1 MNAIPETMRCVIA
14 RAKGDPDVL
23 AVETRPVPKPRAG
36 EVLIKVDYAG
46 VSRPDI
52 MQRKGIFVPPPGAS
66 DILGLE
72 AAGIVVELGDQ
83 VQGLAVG
90 DRVAALLLSGGY
102 AEYVTTDARH
112 CLKLP
117 DHMSTR
123 DGGALPEVLFTVWHN
138 LFELG
143 RLSPGESV
151 LIHGG
156 ASGIGTMAIQLAA
169 ATGATAYATVGS
181 KDKQKTLAALG
192 CTKSILYKDEDFTEV
207 VKSATGGRGVDVVL
221 DIVGGSYVPRNI
233 SILAPGGRHVSLSFL
248 ESSQTT
254 IDLGPVMSRS
264 LTLTSSTL
272 RPKTSDEKA
281 RLKRAIEHHAWPLIT
296 AGRVKAVVHAE
307 FALDQAD
314 KAHAMLEASGHVG
327 KVVLRCRR

>member
-1 MNAIPETMRCVIA
+1 MNTIPDTMRCVIA
-14 RAKGDPDVL
+14 KEKGGPDVL
-23 AVETRPVPKPRAG
+23 TVENRPVPKPQAG

-72 AAGIVVELGDQ
+72 CAGTIVALGEKAAG
-83 VQGLAVG
+83 LAIG
-90 DRVAALLLSGGY
+90 DRVAALLISGGY

-117 DHMSTR
+117 EHLSMR
-123 DGGALPEVLFTVWHN
+123 DGGALPEVVFTVWHN

-143 RLSPGESV
+143 RLTPGETV

-169 ATGATAYATVGS
+169 ATGASAYATVGS
-181 KDKQKTLAALG
+181 KQKQSALADLG
-192 CTKSILYKDEDFTEV
+192 CKASILYKDEDFTIAI
-207 VKSATGGRGVDVVL
+207 KDLTGGRGVDVVL

-233 SILAPGGRHVSLSFL
+233 SILAAGGRHVSLSFL
-248 ESSQTT
+248 EGSATT
-254 IDLGPVMSRS
+254 IDLGPVMSKT

-272 RPKTSDEKA
+272 RPKSADEKA
-281 RLKRAIEHHAWPLIT
+281 RLRNAIEHHAWPLIT
-296 AGRVKAVVHAE
+296 SGRVKAVVHAE
-307 FALDQAD
+307 FPLAEAA
-314 KAHAMLEASGHVG
+314 KAHAMLEASEHIG
-327 KVVLRCRR
+327 KVVLRC

>member
-1 MNAIPETMRCVIA
+1 MRCVVA
-14 RAKGDPDVL
+14 REKGGPEVL
-23 AVETRPVPKPRAG
+23 SVEERPVPQPRAG

-72 AAGIVVELGDQ
+72 AAGTVVALGDRAE
-83 VQGLAVG
+83 GLAIG

-117 DHMSTR
+117 DALTTR
-123 DGGALPEVLFTVWHN
+123 DGGALPEVVFTVWHN

-143 RLSPGESV
+143 RLTPGESV

-169 ATGATAYATVGS
+169 ATGARAYATVGS
-181 KDKQKTLAALG
+181 KDKQAALEALG
-192 CTKSILYKDEDFTEV
+192 CTQSILYKETDFTAAI
-207 VKSATGGRGVDVVL
+207 KKATDARGVDVVL

-248 ESSQTT
+248 ESSTAA
-254 IDLGPVMSRS
+254 IDLGPVMGKS

-272 RPKTSDEKA
+272 RPKSADEKA

-296 AGRVKAVVHAE
+296 SGRVKAVVHAE
-307 FALDQAD
+307 FPLTEAA
-314 KAHAMLEASGHVG
+314 KAHAMLEASQHVG
-327 KVVLRCRR
+327 KVLLRAA

>member
-1 MNAIPETMRCVIA
+1 MSLPDSMRCVVA
-14 RAKGDPDVL
+14 REKGGPDVL
-23 AVETRPVPKPRAG
+23 TMQTRPVPKPRAG
-36 EVLIKVDYAG
+36 EVLLKVDYAG

-52 MQRKGIFVPPPGAS
+52 MQRKGIFVPPPGAN

-72 AAGIVVELGDQ
+72 AAGTVAACGDGVTELK
-83 VQGLAVG
+83 AG
-90 DRVAALLLSGGY
+90 DRVAALLISGGY

-117 DHMSTR
+117 ESISMR
-123 DGGALPEVLFTVWHN
+123 EGGALPEVLFTVWHN

-143 RLSPGESV
+143 RLTPGDSV
-151 LIHGG
+151 LVHGG

-181 KDKQKTLAALG
+181 QKKQSALTALG
-192 CTKSILYKDEDFTEV
+192 CTNSILYKNEDFTAAI
-207 VKSATGGRGVDVVL
+207 KDATSGRGVDVVL
-221 DIVGGSYVPRNI
+221 DIVGGSYVSRNI

-248 ESSQTT
+248 EGSAVS
-254 IDLGPVMSRS
+254 IDLGPVMGKN

-296 AGRVKAVVHAE
+296 SGRVHAVVHAE
-307 FALDQAD
+307 LPLAQAG
-314 KAHAMLEASGHVG
+314 KAHAILEASEHIG
-327 KVVLRCRR
+327 KVVLAV

>member
-1 MNAIPETMRCVIA
+1 MNAIPKTMRCIIA
-14 RAKGDPDVL
+14 RAKGGPEVL
-23 AVETRPVPKPRAG
+23 GIETRPVPEPHAG

-52 MQRKGIFVPPPGAS
+52 MQRKGIFVPPPGAG

-72 AAGIVVELGDQ
+72 AAGTVVALGEKAE
-83 VQGLAVG
+83 GLAVG

-102 AEYVTTDARH
+102 AEYVATDARH

-117 DHMSTR
+117 GSIMMR
-123 DGGALPEVLFTVWHN
+123 DGGAIPEVLFTVWHN

-143 RLSPGESV
+143 RLTPGESV

-169 ATGATAYATVGS
+169 TTGATAYATVGS
-181 KDKQKTLAALG
+181 KDKQAALAALG
-192 CTKSILYKDEDFTEV
+192 CAESILYKDTDFAAAIRDKT
-207 VKSATGGRGVDVVL
+207 AGRGVDVVL

-248 ESSQTT
+248 ESSTAA
-254 IDLGPVMSRS
+254 IDLGPVMGKS

-272 RPKTSDEKA
+272 RPKSADEKA
-281 RLKRAIEHHAWPLIT
+281 RLKRAIEHHAWPLVVS
-296 AGRVKAVVHAE
+296 GRVKAVVHAE
-307 FALDQAD
+307 FPLAEAA
-314 KAHAMLEASGHVG
+314 KAHAMLEASQHIG
-327 KVVLRCRR
+327 KVVLAAA

>member
-1 MNAIPETMRCVIA
+1 MTSIPKTMRCVIA
-14 RAKGDPDVL
+14 REKGGPEVL
-23 AVETRPVPKPRAG
+23 SVEERPVPQPRAG
-36 EVLIKVDYAG
+36 EVLIEVDYAG

-72 AAGIVVELGDQ
+72 AAGTVVALGEKAE
-83 VQGLAVG
+83 GLAVG

-117 DHMSTR
+117 DTLTTR

-143 RLSPGESV
+143 RLTPGESV

-156 ASGIGTMAIQLAA
+156 ASGIGTMAIQLTA

-181 KDKQKTLAALG
+181 KDKQAALKTLG
-192 CTKSILYKDEDFTEV
+192 CTQSILYKETDFTVAIKE
-207 VKSATGGRGVDVVL
+207 ATETRGVDVVL

-248 ESSQTT
+248 ESSTAA
-254 IDLGPVMSRS
+254 IDLGPVMGKS

-272 RPKTSDEKA
+272 RPKSADEKA

-296 AGRVKAVVHAE
+296 SGRVKAVVHAE
-307 FALDQAD
+307 FPLAD
-314 KAHAMLEASGHVG
+314 AAKAHAMLEASQHVG
-327 KVVLRCRR
+327 KVLLRAA

>member
-1 MNAIPETMRCVIA
+1 MNAIPDAMRCVIA
-14 RAKGDPDVL
+14 KEKGGPEVL
-23 AVETRPVPKPRAG
+23 AIETRAVPKPRAG
-36 EVLIKVDYAG
+36 EALIKVNYAG

-72 AAGIVVELGDQ
+72 AAGVVAALGEKAE
-83 VQGLAVG
+83 GLAVG

-117 DHMSTR
+117 EHISTR
-123 DGGALPEVLFTVWHN
+123 DGSALPEVVFTVWHN

-151 LIHGG
+151 LVHGG

-181 KDKQKTLAALG
+181 KAKQSALSALG
-192 CTKSILYKDEDFTEV
+192 CAKSILYKDEDFTDV
-207 VKSATGGRGVDVVL
+207 IKGVTGGRGVDVVL

-233 SILAPGGRHVSLSFL
+233 SVLAAGGRHISLSFL
-248 ESSQTT
+248 ESSQVA
-254 IDLGPVMSRS
+254 IDLGPVMGKS

-272 RPKTSDEKA
+272 RPKPADEKA
-281 RLKRAIEHHAWPLIT
+281 RLKRAI
-296 AGRVKAVVHAE
+296 
-307 FALDQAD
+307 
-314 KAHAMLEASGHVG
+314 
-327 KVVLRCRR
+327 

>member
-1 MNAIPETMRCVIA
+1 MNTIPDTMRCVIA
-14 RAKGDPDVL
+14 KEKGGPDVL
-23 AVETRPVPKPRAG
+23 TVENRPVPKPQAG

-72 AAGIVVELGDQ
+72 CAGTIVALGEKAAG
-83 VQGLAVG
+83 LAIG
-90 DRVAALLLSGGY
+90 DRVAALLISGGY

-117 DHMSTR
+117 EHLSMR
-123 DGGALPEVLFTVWHN
+123 DGGALPEVVFTVWHN

-143 RLSPGESV
+143 RLTPGETV

-169 ATGATAYATVGS
+169 ATGASAYATVGS
-181 KDKQKTLAALG
+181 KQKQSALADLG
-192 CTKSILYKDEDFTEV
+192 CKASILYKDEDFAIAI
-207 VKSATGGRGVDVVL
+207 KDLTGGRGVDVVL

-233 SILAPGGRHVSLSFL
+233 SILAAGGRHVSLSFL
-248 ESSQTT
+248 ESSATT
-254 IDLGPVMSRS
+254 IDLGPVMSKT

-272 RPKTSDEKA
+272 RPKSADEKA
-281 RLKRAIEHHAWPLIT
+281 RLKNAIEHHAWPLIT
-296 AGRVKAVVHAE
+296 SGRVKAVVHAE
-307 FALDQAD
+307 FPLAEAA
-314 KAHAMLEASGHVG
+314 KAHAMLEASEHIG
-327 KVVLRCRR
+327 KVVLRC

>member
-1 MNAIPETMRCVIA
+1 MSHIPDTMRSVIA
-14 RAKGDPDVL
+14 KTKGGPEVL
-23 AVETRPVPKPRAG
+23 TVETRAVPKPRAG
-36 EVLIKVDYAG
+36 EVLIRVDYAG

-72 AAGIVVELGDQ
+72 ASGTVAACGEGVSGI
-83 VQGLAVG
+83 AVG

-117 DHMSTR
+117 DSISMR
-123 DGGALPEVLFTVWHN
+123 DGGALPEVVFTVWHN

-143 RLSPGESV
+143 RLAPGESV
-151 LIHGG
+151 LVHGG

-181 KDKQKTLAALG
+181 KDKQAALAKLG
-192 CTKSILYKDEDFTEV
+192 CAKSILYKDEDFTTAI
-207 VKSATGGRGVDVVL
+207 KDATGGRGVDVVI
-221 DIVGGSYVPRNI
+221 DIVGGSYVARNI
-233 SILAPGGRHVSLSFL
+233 SILAAGGRHVSLSFL
-248 ESSQTT
+248 ESSTAS
-254 IDLGPVMSRS
+254 IDLGPLMGKS

-272 RPKTSDEKA
+272 RPKTPDDKA
-281 RLKRAIEHHAWPLIT
+281 RLKRAVELHAWPLIVS
-296 AGRVKAVVHAE
+296 GKVKAVVHAE
-307 FALDQAD
+307 LPLAEAG
-314 KAHAMLEASGHVG
+314 KAHAILEASEHVG
-327 KVVLRCRR
+327 KVVLKC

>member
-1 MNAIPETMRCVIA
+1 MTTIPKTMRCVVA
-14 RAKGDPDVL
+14 REKGGPEVL
-23 AVETRPVPKPRAG
+23 SVEERPVPQPRAG

-72 AAGIVVELGDQ
+72 AAGTVVALGEKTE
-83 VQGLAVG
+83 GLAIG

-117 DHMSTR
+117 DAISTR

-143 RLSPGESV
+143 RLTPGESV

-169 ATGATAYATVGS
+169 ATGASAYATVGA
-181 KDKQKTLAALG
+181 KDKQAALKALG
-192 CTKSILYKDEDFTEV
+192 CTQSILYKETDFTAAIKE
-207 VKSATGGRGVDVVL
+207 ATGTRGVDVVL

-248 ESSQTT
+248 ESSTAA
-254 IDLGPVMSRS
+254 IDLGPVMGKS

-272 RPKTSDEKA
+272 RPKSADEKA
-281 RLKRAIEHHAWPLIT
+281 QLKRAIEHHAWPLIT
-296 AGRVKAVVHAE
+296 SGRVKAVVHAE
-307 FALDQAD
+307 FPLTDAS
-314 KAHAMLEASGHVG
+314 KAHAMLEASQHIG
-327 KVVLRCRR
+327 KVLLRAA

>member
-1 MNAIPETMRCVIA
+1 MTSIPETMRCVIA
-14 RAKGDPDVL
+14 KTKGGPEVL
-23 AVETRPVPKPRAG
+23 TVDARPVPKPRAG
-36 EVLIKVDYAG
+36 EVLIRVDYAG

-72 AAGIVVELGDQ
+72 AAGTVVALGEGA
-83 VQGLAVG
+83 QGLAVG
-90 DRVAALLLSGGY
+90 DRVAALLLAGGY

-117 DHMSTR
+117 DNLSTR
-123 DGGALPEVLFTVWHN
+123 DGGALPEVVFTVWHN

-143 RLSPGESV
+143 RLQPGDSA

-169 ATGATAYATVGS
+169 ATGATAYATVGAKS
-181 KDKQKTLAALG
+181 KQSALAALG
-192 CTKSILYKDEDFTEV
+192 CAKSILYKDEDFTEV
-207 VKSATGGRGVDVVL
+207 IKSATEGRGVDVVI

-248 ESSQTT
+248 ESSQTA
-254 IDLGPVMSRS
+254 IDLGPVMGKS

-272 RPKTSDEKA
+272 RPKTPDEKA

-296 AGRVKAVVHAE
+296 SGRVKAVVHAE
-307 FALDQAD
+307 FPLAEAG
-314 KAHAMLEASGHVG
+314 KAHAMIEASEHVG
-327 KVVLRCRR
+327 KVVLRC

>member
-1 MNAIPETMRCVIA
+1 MTNIPKTMRCVVA
-14 RAKGDPDVL
+14 REKGGPEVL
-23 AVETRPVPKPRAG
+23 SVEERPVPQPRAG

-72 AAGIVVELGDQ
+72 AAGTVVALGDRAE
-83 VQGLAVG
+83 GLAIG

-117 DHMSTR
+117 DALTTR
-123 DGGALPEVLFTVWHN
+123 DGGALPEVVFTVWHN

-143 RLSPGESV
+143 RLTPGESV

-169 ATGATAYATVGS
+169 ATGARAYATVGS
-181 KDKQKTLAALG
+181 KDKQAALEALG
-192 CTKSILYKDEDFTEV
+192 CTQSILYKETDFTAAI
-207 VKSATGGRGVDVVL
+207 KKATDTRGVDVVL

-248 ESSQTT
+248 ESSTAA
-254 IDLGPVMSRS
+254 IDLGPVMGKS

-272 RPKTSDEKA
+272 RPKSADEKA

-296 AGRVKAVVHAE
+296 SGRVKAVVHAE
-307 FALDQAD
+307 FPMTEAA
-314 KAHAMLEASGHVG
+314 KAHAMLEASQHVG
-327 KVVLRCRR
+327 KVLLRAA

>member
-1 MNAIPETMRCVIA
+1 MNTIPDTMRCVIA
-14 RAKGDPDVL
+14 KEKGGPEVL
-23 AVETRPVPKPRAG
+23 SVETRPVPKPQAG
-36 EVLIKVDYAG
+36 DVLIKVDYAG
-46 VSRPDI
+46 VCRPDI
-52 MQRKGIFVPPPGAS
+52 MQRKGIFVPPPGAN

-72 AAGIVVELGDQ
+72 CAGTVVALGERAE
-83 VQGLAVG
+83 GLAIG
-90 DRVAALLLSGGY
+90 DRVAALLISGGY

-117 DHMSTR
+117 DHLSLR
-123 DGGALPEVLFTVWHN
+123 DGGALPEVVFTVWHN

-143 RLSPGESV
+143 RLTPGESV

-181 KDKQKTLAALG
+181 KQKQSALADLG
-192 CTKSILYKDEDFTEV
+192 CTASILYKDEDFTTAI
-207 VKSATGGRGVDVVL
+207 KDLTGGRGVDVVL

-233 SILAPGGRHVSLSFL
+233 SLLAAGGRHVSLSFL
-248 ESSQTT
+248 ESAAAT
-254 IDLGPVMSRS
+254 IDFGPVMGKS

-272 RPKTSDEKA
+272 RPKSADEKA

-296 AGRVKAVVHAE
+296 SGRVKAVVHAE
-307 FALDQAD
+307 FPLAEAA
-314 KAHAMLEASGHVG
+314 KAHAMLEASQHTG
-327 KVVLRCRR
+327 KVVLRC

>member
-1 MNAIPETMRCVIA
+1 MNAIPDTMRCVIA
-14 RAKGDPDVL
+14 KEKGGPEVL
-23 AVETRPVPKPRAG
+23 TVEHRPVPKPRAG

-52 MQRKGIFVPPPGAS
+52 MQRKGIFVPPPGAT

-72 AAGIVVELGDQ
+72 CAGTVVALGETAE
-83 VQGLAVG
+83 GLAVG

-117 DHMSTR
+117 DNISTR
-123 DGGALPEVLFTVWHN
+123 DGGALPEVVFTVWHN

-143 RLSPGESV
+143 RLSPGDSV
-151 LIHGG
+151 LVHGG

-169 ATGATAYATVGS
+169 ATGATAYATVGA
-181 KDKQKTLAALG
+181 KEKQAALAALG
-192 CTKSILYKDEDFTEV
+192 CTASILYKEVDFTFAI
-207 VKSATGGRGVDVVL
+207 KDLTGTRGVDVVL

-233 SILAPGGRHVSLSFL
+233 SILAAGGRHVSLSFL
-248 ESSQTT
+248 ESSATS
-254 IDLGPVMSRS
+254 IDLGPVMGKS

-272 RPKTSDEKA
+272 RPKSADEKA
-281 RLKRAIEHHAWPLIT
+281 RLKRAIEHHAWPLI
-296 AGRVKAVVHAE
+296 ASGRVKAVVHAE
-307 FALDQAD
+307 CPLAQAA
-314 KAHAMLEASGHVG
+314 KAHAMLEASEHIG
-327 KVVLRCRR
+327 KIILRC